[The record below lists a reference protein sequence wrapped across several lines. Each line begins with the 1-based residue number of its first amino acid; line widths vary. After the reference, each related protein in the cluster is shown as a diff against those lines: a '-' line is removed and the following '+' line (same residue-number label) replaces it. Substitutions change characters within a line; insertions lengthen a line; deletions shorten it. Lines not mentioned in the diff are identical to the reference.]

1 MAKIGQ
7 SRPKLYMIS
16 ATYGSEAPVHLLYH
30 LLHIHEESKPSETS
44 GNKCSRQIDENLSLL
59 HIDVDRIKPPTFV
72 AKTRNYD
79 IFVAKIYDYA
89 LIDSF

>member
-1 MAKIGQ
+1 MAKIGL

-44 GNKCSRQIDENLSLL
+44 GNKCSRPIDE
-59 HIDVDRIKPPTFV
+59 
-72 AKTRNYD
+72 KTLCY
-79 IFVAKIYDYA
+79 KYIYENVLGCKLDG
-89 LIDSF
+89 LP